1 MRWLDGIIDSMDMS
15 LSKCQEIWG
24 TGKPGVFQSLGLQRV
39 RHDLAAEQQQRTS
52 FWCILAKQLI
62 EKNATVNKINDSE
75 NENIQNVDD
84 RKYSQHNKN
93 NFQKKENQKDELEKD
108 IENKEIEFTDPN
120 LGKFIDISG

>member
-1 MRWLDGIIDSMDMS
+1 MAIAPIDLQVLYSQ
-15 LSKCQEIWG
+15 LENVSKNVVHQ
-24 TGKPGVFQSLGLQRV
+24 QQGLQV
-39 RHDLAAEQQQRTS
+39 SNAIHQET
-52 FWCILAKQLI
+52 FAKQLI